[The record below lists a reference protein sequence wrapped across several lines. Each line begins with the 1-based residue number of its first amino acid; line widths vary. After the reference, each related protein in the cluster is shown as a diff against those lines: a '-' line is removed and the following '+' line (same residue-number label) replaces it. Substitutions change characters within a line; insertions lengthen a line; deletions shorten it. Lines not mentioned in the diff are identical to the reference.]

1 MAAKARRFER
11 LEERNPVDAGG
22 FRGHGLDVMCFE
34 PGGDGLQVSSVIA
47 KGAHQLGALVTRH
60 ADHDLVCAEVHP
72 GGVRV
77 DPAHRSKGTP
87 LAQGGISWLSLLIG
101 VPPGRNQAGPAA
113 SVE

>member
-1 MAAKARRFER
+1 
-11 LEERNPVDAGG
+11 
-22 FRGHGLDVMCFE
+22 MCFE

-60 ADHDLVCAEVHP
+60 LVCAEVHP

-87 LAQGGISWLSLLIG
+87 LAQGGIKLAEFAHWGSSWKKSG
-101 VPPGRNQAGPAA
+101 RPGRFGSIA
-113 SVE
+113 S